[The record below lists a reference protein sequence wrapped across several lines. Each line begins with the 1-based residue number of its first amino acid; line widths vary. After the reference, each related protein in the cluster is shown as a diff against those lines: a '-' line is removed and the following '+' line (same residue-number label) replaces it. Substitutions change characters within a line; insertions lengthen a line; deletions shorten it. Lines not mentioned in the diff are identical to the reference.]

1 MQLSLRVKNEATDL
15 ISSVSIETRN
25 MALPPPSNDI
35 MEHVRASAGVNENR
49 IQEAVKNLKEWLKLQ
64 PHLPHDYGKSFRC

>member
-1 MQLSLRVKNEATDL
+1 VRKEATGL
-15 ISSVSIETRN
+15 ISSVQIETSS

-35 MEHVRASAGVNENR
+35 VELVRAAAGVNENR

-64 PHLPHDYGKSFRC
+64 PHLPHDYGKSFRCR